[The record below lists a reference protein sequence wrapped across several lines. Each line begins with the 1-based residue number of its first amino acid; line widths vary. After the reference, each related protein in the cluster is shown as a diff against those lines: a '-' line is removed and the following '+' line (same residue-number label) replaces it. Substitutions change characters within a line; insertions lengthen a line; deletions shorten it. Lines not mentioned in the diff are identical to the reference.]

1 MPSAPDNLGRRLV
14 TQIKAPADS
23 VKLAPGMAANTV
35 STINDVARLAGVS
48 IKTVSR
54 VMNNEPNVR
63 EETRAKV
70 KEASSLLHYRPN
82 LLARSL
88 AGSRSFLLG
97 LLYHNPVPTYIN
109 DMHRGV
115 IERCRQNGYHL
126 LAEPQEMHGSEL
138 ERSIAGLLATI
149 RLDGVILTP
158 PLCDMAVVLQTVEA
172 ANVPYVRVAPFL
184 YPGRTASV
192 RMDETRAAH
201 EMTQYLL
208 GRGHRDIGFIMG
220 HPEHGGSHLRYQ
232 GFVTA
237 MREAGIEPRAEWI
250 KQGYFTFDSGVEAA
264 RALFAKGFARPTAIF
279 SSNDDMAFGIMSVA
293 QQQGIRVPQ
302 DLSIVGFDD
311 TPGCTL
317 IWPHLTTIRQPI
329 TDMAYAAADILLSR
343 NSAEDEAPAF
353 EDTTRELPFTLIERD
368 SVQSI

>member
-1 MPSAPDNLGRRLV
+1 M
-14 TQIKAPADS
+14 KAPFESANLS
-23 VKLAPGMAANTV
+23 ARAAPGTPNAV

-63 EETRAKV
+63 EETRSKV
-70 KEASSLLHYRPN
+70 KDAANLLHYRPN

-109 DMHRGV
+109 EMHRGV

-126 LAEPQEMHGSEL
+126 LAEPQDLHSGEL

-184 YPGRTASV
+184 YPGRTATV
-192 RMDETRAAH
+192 RMDETRAAY
-201 EMTQYLL
+201 EMTQYLQKL
-208 GRGHRDIGFIMG
+208 GHRNIGFVMG
-220 HPEHGGSHLRYQ
+220 HPEHGGTHLRYQ
-232 GFVTA
+232 GFVSA
-237 MREAGIEPRAEWI
+237 MREAGLEPRAEWV
-250 KQGYFTFDSGVEAA
+250 KQGYFSFESGVEVGNAF
-264 RALFAKGFARPTAIF
+264 FAKGATRPTAIF
-279 SSNDDMAFGIMSVA
+279 SSNDDMAFGMMSVA
-293 QQQGIRVPQ
+293 QQMGVKIPDDV
-302 DLSIVGFDD
+302 SIVGFDD

-317 IWPHLTTIRQPI
+317 IWPHLTTIRQPVH
-329 TDMAYAAADILLSR
+329 DMAYAAADILLSR
-343 NSAEDEAPAF
+343 NSVDENAPPFTAV
-353 EDTTRELPFTLIERD
+353 TRELPFTLIERD
-368 SVQSI
+368 SARKI

>member
-1 MPSAPDNLGRRLV
+1 M
-14 TQIKAPADS
+14 TQTKTPAEHAR
-23 VKLAPGMAANTV
+23 VATLAASNAV
-35 STINDVARLAGVS
+35 STINDVARVAGVS

-70 KEASSLLHYRPN
+70 KDAATQLQYRPN

-88 AGSRSFLLG
+88 AGSRSFLLC
-97 LLYHNPVPTYIN
+97 LLYHNPVPTYVN

-126 LAEPQEMHGSEL
+126 LAEPQDLNGEEL

-158 PLCDMAVVLQTVEA
+158 PLCDMAVVLQTIEA
-172 ANVPYVRVAPFL
+172 ANVPYVRVSPFL
-184 YPGRTASV
+184 FPGRTASV
-192 RMDETRAAH
+192 RMDETRAAF

-208 GRGHRDIGFIMG
+208 GKGHRDIGFIKG
-220 HPEHGGSHLRYQ
+220 HPEHGGTHLRYQ
-232 GFVTA
+232 GFVAA
-237 MREAGIEPRAEWI
+237 MQAAGLEPREEWI
-250 KQGYFTFDSGVEAA
+250 KQGYFSFDSGVEAG
-264 RALFAKGFARPTAIF
+264 RALFAAKQKPTAIF

-293 QQQGIRVPQ
+293 QQLGVKIP
-302 DLSIVGFDD
+302 DDISIVGFDD

-329 TDMAYAAADILLSR
+329 VDMAYAAADILLAR
-343 NSAEDEAPAF
+343 NVSEEEEAELAN
-353 EDTTRELPFTLIERD
+353 TGRELPFDLIERD
-368 SVQSI
+368 SVRSI